1 MKRIIYLF
9 VVVFAMQKVEAQ
21 QTQKIKVLDSISIKI
36 YLDSKPQKIEDFN
49 TKTAQYVE
57 SETQIF
63 KYNKQG
69 NLIYIKTKKEDG
81 EFWID
86 IQRDNKETIVSIVRN
101 EEFENKGTASLTYKD
116 NLLQLLTEDDWF
128 TKDSTLTYYAYEY
141 NKSKLPNRLTK
152 TSTDKDITPDV
163 YLFEYSNNQIKTIDN
178 NSVVTTYT
186 YDTKKY
192 PFSSQPNYWDISF
205 NEPLVSLFMTNYV
218 QKNNL
223 TKVEDKYGI
232 WTFIH
237 TYNSSNLPVKT
248 IAIVYYPKKGK
259 YWPFF
264 NEYQY
269 HYREISIKE

>member
-9 VVVFAMQKVEAQ
+9 VIVFAMQQVEAQ
-21 QTQKIKVLDSISIKI
+21 QTQKIKVLDSISIKT

-49 TKTAQYVE
+49 TKTARYVE
-57 SETQIF
+57 SKTQIF
-63 KYNKQG
+63 KYNKKG
-69 NLIYIKTKKEDG
+69 NLICIQDERKDG
-81 EFWID
+81 RFWID
-86 IQRDNKETIVSIVRN
+86 IQRDNKETIVSIERN
-101 EEFENKGTASLTYKD
+101 EDFESKGTGSLTYKD

-128 TKDSTLTYYAYEY
+128 ANDSILTYHTYEY
-141 NKSKLPNRLTK
+141 NKSKLPNKLTK
-152 TSTDKDITPDV
+152 TSTYKDSTPNV

-192 PFSSQPNYWDISF
+192 PFSSQPNYWDISV
-205 NEPLVSLFMTNYV
+205 NEPLANLLMTNYV

-223 TKVEDKYGI
+223 TKVEDEYEI

-248 IAIVYYPKKGK
+248 IAIVYNPKEGK

-264 NEYQY
+264 YEYQY
-269 HYREISIKE
+269 HYREISLKE